1 MSNHKLK
8 TLRQSRRRNH
18 AKVIDLTEDARTV
31 QRKTKISRTEN
42 NIDRTLS
49 HIESFSLP
57 IEMTNQL
64 NSFLDGTLLGNNA
77 IIQELHE
84 ALDVQRT
91 HIVACNTAPFDELT
105 DAARATVSNRMYC
118 IRRYIFITSVGVR
131 HYCPNASDA
140 LVRVIYISM
149 SQGLCGV
156 AEQTGAGRMVPMPDV
171 SVVCTS
177 ISFLDINRFWNSATP
192 CSSIAKCYSSMA
204 KSYRSMEKCYS
215 SMEKSYSSMEKF

>member
-1 MSNHKLK
+1 MSAL
-8 TLRQSRRRNH
+8 
-18 AKVIDLTEDARTV
+18 V
-31 QRKTKISRTEN
+31 
-42 NIDRTLS
+42 
-49 HIESFSLP
+49 
-57 IEMTNQL
+57 
-64 NSFLDGTLLGNNA
+64 DGTLLGNNA

-156 AEQTGAGRMVPMPDV
+156 AEQTGAGTIVPMPDV
-171 SVVCTS
+171 SVV
-177 ISFLDINRFWNSATP
+177 LR
-192 CSSIAKCYSSMA
+192 Y
-204 KSYRSMEKCYS
+204 
-215 SMEKSYSSMEKF
+215 